1 MTAPAPAAITPNVS
15 RRTIVAGAA
24 WAVPVIVSVTAT
36 PAFAAASAPT
46 SYVTASTPN
55 MQTPAAGTSTV
66 TAIVKDASGNPLPGQ
81 AVSFT
86 GPSGTSFS
94 PATATTDGS
103 GVATSTLTTADAW
116 TLPGSSV
123 TVTALSNGAS
133 GTAALTVLGAN
144 AYAIGSNDHGKA
156 GVPGSASPTSPTQLS
171 LVFPSQIYSLV
182 TGSSFSLALL
192 LDGTVWS
199 VGSNAL
205 GQLGDGTTTDRATW
219 AKIDGLADVTQIAA
233 AGSLGMARVADGT
246 IRAWGDNSD
255 GQLGNGST
263 AANSPTP
270 VTVAG
275 IGSSEPK
282 AVQIAL
288 GFASSYAL
296 LEDGS
301 MRSWGNNDEGQL
313 GNGTATSRNTPGA
326 LLWGPRGQVTRVTQI
341 SAGAYSAYALM
352 TGGTISAW
360 GNNNRGRLGDGTT
373 TNSYVPRNVSGI
385 TTATQVVAGYVSAYA
400 VLTDGT
406 VRSWGGNEEGQLGNG
421 TQDYATAYSTPQPVQ
436 TLTNVTQITA
446 AVFGAYAITSDGTV
460 YAWGNNAATATT
472 ATPTVV
478 SGAANTT
485 YLQDNSSEASNNT
498 LFLIVGDRTI
508 TVSANPPQVAADGT
522 LVVSATMMDNRTGV
536 GLGQQTV
543 SFSSTAGSVSPAEG
557 TTEASGTAG
566 TQLSPDD
573 TWMTPGTVISVR
585 ATSAGMSAAVPVTV
599 LGANACALG
608 ANDLGYK
615 DTSGGA
621 GTDSTDERLLSP
633 TQLSRAFPSPLVKI
647 GAGVGYTIALLK
659 DGTVWGVGNNDSGQL
674 GDGTTTSRSSW
685 AIIPELANVVDIA
698 VASNTVLAVT
708 TGGSVLQWG
717 QSLEQ
722 RRGSGNAT
730 TPQAVPEI
738 SSATG
743 VALVPDG
750 GEGSA
755 AYALLSD
762 GHVMSWGAGVL
773 GDDTTAY
780 RTTPGPVTGID
791 TAIQIAASAGTAFA
805 LLSDGTIK
813 SWGFNSAGGNLGNGT
828 NDAPDSESLV
838 NSPVTVSGITTATR
852 VVAAG
857 YSAYALLSTGQIRAW
872 GGNDKGQLGDGTTTM
887 RNTPV
892 SVKNISTATQIGTAE
907 STAYALLT
915 DGTALAWGGN
925 DEGQLGDGTRTGRTE
940 PAVFTASTQ
949 RGAPPIVGFGV
960 NTTWRTGFAILG

>member
-1 MTAPAPAAITPNVS
+1 MNALVPASDAPTLS
-15 RRTIVAGAA
+15 RRTVIAGAA
-24 WAVPVIVSVTAT
+24 WAVPVIVTVSATPALAVSAGPTVTAT
-36 PAFAAASAPT
+36 
-46 SYVTASTPN
+46 TPN
-55 MQTPAAGTSTV
+55 MQSPAAGNVLVTATV
-66 TAIVKDASGNPLPGQ
+66 TDASGAPMTGQ
-81 AVSFT
+81 PVSFT
-86 GPSGTSFS
+86 GPDGVSFS
-94 PATATTDGS
+94 PTTASTDGS
-103 GVATSTLTTADAW
+103 GVATSTMTTSDAW
-116 TLPGSSV
+116 ALPGSSI
-123 TVTALSNGAS
+123 TVTALSGGAS
-133 GTAALTVLGAN
+133 GSAVVTQLGAN
-144 AYAIGSNDHGKA
+144 AYAVGGNDHGKA
-156 GVPGSASPTSPTQLS
+156 GVPGSASPTSPTQLA
-171 LVFPSQIYSLV
+171 LVFPSPIVSVV
-182 TGSSFSLALL
+182 TGSAFSLALL
-192 LDGTVWS
+192 KDGTVWS
-199 VGSNAL
+199 VGSNAV

-219 AKIDGLADVTQIAA
+219 ARIDGLSDVTQIAA
-233 AGSLGMARVADGT
+233 SDSLSMAVLADGT

-263 AANSPTP
+263 APNSPTP

-301 MRSWGNNDEGQL
+301 IRSWGNNDEGQL
-313 GNGTATSRNTPGA
+313 GNATTTPRNTPGA
-326 LLWGPRGQVTRVTQI
+326 LVWGPRGQLTRVTQI
-341 SAGAYSAYALM
+341 SAGAYSAYARM
-352 TGGTISAW
+352 TDGTISAW

-373 TNSYVPRNVSGI
+373 TNSSLPTTVSGI

-406 VRSWGGNEEGQLGNG
+406 VKSWGGNEQGQLGNG
-421 TQDYATAYSTPQPVQ
+421 TQDYATAYSTPQSVQ

-508 TVSANPPQVAADGT
+508 TVSANPSQVAADGT

-543 SFSSTAGSVSPAEG
+543 SFSSTAGSVSPAVG

-585 ATSAGMSAAVPVTV
+585 ATSAGMSAALPVTV
-599 LGANACALG
+599 LGANACAIG

-685 AIIPELANVVDIA
+685 ARVPDLTEVVDIA

-717 QSLEQ
+717 QSLSQ
-722 RRGSGNAT
+722 RRGSANTT
-730 TPQAVPEI
+730 TPQAVSEI
-738 SSATG
+738 TTAIG
-743 VALVPDG
+743 VALAPDS

-762 GHVMSWGAGVL
+762 GHVVSWGAGAL
-773 GDDTTAY
+773 GDGTTAY
-780 RTTPGPVTGID
+780 RTEPGPVTGIN
-791 TAIQIAASAGTAFA
+791 TAIQIAASTGTAFA

-813 SWGFNSAGGNLGNGT
+813 SWGMNSAGGNLGNGT
-828 NDAPDSESLV
+828 EDDPYSESFV
-838 NSPVTVSGITTATR
+838 DSPVTVSDITTATR

-857 YSAYALLSTGQIRAW
+857 YSTYALLSNGQIRAW
-872 GGNDKGQLGDGTTTM
+872 GGNNYGQLGDGTTTT

-892 SVKNISTATQIGTAE
+892 AVKNISTATQIGTTDN
-907 STAYALLT
+907 SAYALLA

-925 DEGQLGDGTRTGRTE
+925 DQGQLGDGTTTGRTE
-940 PAVFTASTQ
+940 PAAFPSTALT
-949 RGAPPIVGFGV
+949 GAPAIIGFSV